1 MEMTSIIKRPV
12 RTPSPVPADID
23 YRYGFSHWPIEIG
36 AGGTGQVAR
45 CLAASVETPAIV
57 ALIDSWHA
65 LLFSD
70 RPQPWSAPL
79 MSSCQGSAG
88 VVSVDSDYGP
98 LLPHV
103 GSSPLI
109 VDRRSVQ
116 RPPRIVTR
124 LSAGGLE
131 SLSVPDQLKEL
142 QAALSLNKSQLA
154 RILKVTRPTIYE
166 WYEGKEPNAT
176 NSERIRILLLV
187 LARGAVSG
195 AKPLNA
201 RFVRQPMGLSE
212 PSLLDLLYRDRL
224 DQELLARA
232 LKRAR
237 EVGDAAFRKRK
248 NREDRLHALGFEDL
262 SRDKRKELLAR
273 NVALQDWPKE

>member
-1 MEMTSIIKRPV
+1 M
-12 RTPSPVPADID
+12 PAVIY

-36 AGGTGQVAR
+36 ASGTGQIAR

-57 ALIDSWHA
+57 TLIDSWHA
-65 LLFSD
+65 LLFSG
-70 RPQPWSAPL
+70 RQQEWGAPL
-79 MSSCQGSAG
+79 MSPCHGSAG

-116 RPPRIVTR
+116 RPPRIDVR

-131 SLSVPDQLKEL
+131 ALSVPDQLKEL
-142 QAALSLNKSQLA
+142 QAALSLSKSQLA
-154 RILKVTRPTIYE
+154 RMLQVTRPTIYE

-176 NSERIRILLLV
+176 NSERIRTLLRV
-187 LARGAVSG
+187 LARGAVFG
-195 AKPLNA
+195 TKPLNA
-201 RFVRQPMGLSE
+201 RLVRQPMGLAES
-212 PSLLDLLYRDRL
+212 SLLDLLCRDRL
-224 DQELLARA
+224 DQELLVRA
-232 LKRAR
+232 LMRVR

-262 SRDKRKELLAR
+262 SREQRKELLAR
-273 NVALQDWPKE
+273 NVALQDWPRR